1 MSETISVHNMFS
13 PYSAK
18 KKRFRQRFTCSI
30 MSEII
35 KSEKEDTGDSLFDY
49 EVFANSLFGDINSSK
64 IDDQTVNNFS
74 DNQTVNDFSENNSI
88 DNQIPSNFSDIFET
102 RGIDFNIKSNEKGQ
116 IEVDISLEKQDGI
129 IIGVV
134 AFALIILQIGI
145 YCYIRRVRKR
155 KR

>member
-1 MSETISVHNMFS
+1 M
-13 PYSAK
+13 
-18 KKRFRQRFTCSI
+18 
-30 MSEII
+30 
-35 KSEKEDTGDSLFDY
+35 SEKEDTADSLFDY
-49 EVFANSLFGDINSSK
+49 EVFADSLFGDMNSSK
-64 IDDQTVNNFS
+64 IDNLSVNNFS
-74 DNQTVNDFSENNSI
+74 EIKNANNSI
-88 DNQIPSNFSDIFET
+88 DNQVPSNFSDIFET
-102 RGIDFNIKSNEKGQ
+102 RRIDFNIKSNEKGQ

>member
-1 MSETISVHNMFS
+1 
-13 PYSAK
+13 
-18 KKRFRQRFTCSI
+18 
-30 MSEII
+30 MSEIV
-35 KSEKEDTGDSLFDY
+35 KSDKEDIVDSLFDY
-49 EVFANSLFGDINSSK
+49 EVFADALFGDMNSSN
-64 IDDQTVNNFS
+64 IENQTVNNFS
-74 DNQTVNDFSENNSI
+74 DTQTVDGFSESKTANDEIGNV
-88 DNQIPSNFSDIFET
+88 SDMFET
-102 RGIDFNIKSNEKGQ
+102 RRIDLTIKSNEKGE

>member
-1 MSETISVHNMFS
+1 
-13 PYSAK
+13 
-18 KKRFRQRFTCSI
+18 

-35 KSEKEDTGDSLFDY
+35 RSEREDTTDSLFDY
-49 EVFANSLFGDINSSK
+49 EVFADSLFGDINSSK
-64 IDDQTVNNFS
+64 IDNFS
-74 DNQTVNDFSENNSI
+74 ENKTANNSI

-129 IIGVV
+129 IIGVI

>member
-1 MSETISVHNMFS
+1 MSIV
-13 PYSAK
+13 
-18 KKRFRQRFTCSI
+18 
-30 MSEII
+30 
-35 KSEKEDTGDSLFDY
+35 DSLFDY
-49 EVFANSLFGDINSSK
+49 EVFADALFGVQNSSK
-64 IDDQTVNNFS
+64 IDNQTVNNFS
-74 DNQTVNDFSENNSI
+74 DTQTVDDFSESKTANDEIGNV
-88 DNQIPSNFSDIFET
+88 SDMFET
-102 RGIDFNIKSNEKGQ
+102 RRIDLTIKSNEKGE

>member
-1 MSETISVHNMFS
+1 M
-13 PYSAK
+13 
-18 KKRFRQRFTCSI
+18 
-30 MSEII
+30 
-35 KSEKEDTGDSLFDY
+35 SEKEDSADSLFDY
-49 EVFANSLFGDINSSK
+49 EVFADSLFGDMNSSK
-64 IDDQTVNNFS
+64 IDNPSVNNFS
-74 DNQTVNDFSENNSI
+74 EKKNANNSI
-88 DNQIPSNFSDIFET
+88 DNQVPSNFSDIFET